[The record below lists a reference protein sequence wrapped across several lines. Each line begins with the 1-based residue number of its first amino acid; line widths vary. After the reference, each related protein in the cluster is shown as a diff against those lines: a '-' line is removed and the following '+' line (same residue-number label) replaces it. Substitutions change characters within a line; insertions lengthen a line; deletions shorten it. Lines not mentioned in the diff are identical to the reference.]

1 MADLTPLEEVLMFA
15 QDAMR
20 LAPVI
25 ILGSGASAAHAIP
38 GMWPLAEYLL
48 TLAGVTDPD
57 SAEEAEWAAF
67 KNKLTNDI
75 DLETALGAVR
85 LTQRQTAY
93 IAIQTRSFLLP
104 SDEAVFTKIL
114 TDRRYLPL
122 ARLYRYLFTSTQRQV
137 DVVTPNYDRIAGYAA
152 DAAGYA
158 HFCGFTSGYLQ
169 VRTPGH
175 SLRPS
180 NAVDATRT
188 VCVWKVH
195 GSLDWFEAGSQ
206 IIGVRGMRETPAGFT
221 PLMIT
226 PGIDKYRLAHLE
238 PFRTIFTCSDSALE
252 RARAYFCVGYG
263 FNDQHLQTK
272 MVERCEVDSTPIV
285 VITKALSEPAKQFLN
300 GGRCR
305 KYLAIEECPG
315 GSRAYTN
322 AYPAGIEL
330 SGAPIWALPD
340 FLDFT
345 LGADA

>member
-1 MADLTPLEEVLMFA
+1 
-15 QDAMR
+15 MR

-38 GMWPLAEYLL
+38 GMWPLADHLL
-48 TLAGVTDPD
+48 MLAGVADPD
-57 SAEEAEWAAF
+57 ATEEAEWESF
-67 KNKLTNDI
+67 KQKLRDGI

-85 LTQRQTAY
+85 LTQRQTSSVAVE
-93 IAIQTRSFLLP
+93 TRSFLLP
-104 SDEAVFTKIL
+104 SDEAVFTKVL
-114 TDRRYLPL
+114 SDRRYLPL
-122 ARLYRYLFTSTQRQV
+122 ARLYRYLFTSTHRQV
-137 DVVTPNYDRIAGYAA
+137 DVVTPNYDRIAEYAA

-158 HFCGFTSGYLQ
+158 HFSGFTSGYLQ

-175 SLRPS
+175 APRPS
-180 NAVDATRT
+180 NAADAVRT

-195 GSLDWFEAGSQ
+195 GSLDWFEGGSQ
-206 IIGVRGMRETPAGFT
+206 IIGVRGVRETPDGFT

-238 PFRTIFTCSDSALE
+238 PFRTIFSCSDSALE

-272 MVERCEVDSTPIV
+272 MVERCDVDSIPIV
-285 VITKALSEPAKQFLN
+285 VITKTLSAPAKEFLG

-305 KYLAIEECPG
+305 KYLAIEDRPG

-322 AYPAGIEL
+322 AYPDGIEL
-330 SGAPIWALPD
+330 PGPPIWTLPD

>member
-1 MADLTPLEEVLMFA
+1 
-15 QDAMR
+15 MR

-38 GMWPLAEYLL
+38 GMWPLADYLF
-48 TLAGVTDPD
+48 TLVGVADPD
-57 SAEEAEWAAF
+57 ATEEAEWKSF
-67 KNKLTNDI
+67 KQKLRDGI

-85 LTQRQTAY
+85 LTQRQTSYVAVE
-93 IAIQTRSFLLP
+93 TRSFLLP

-114 TDRRYLPL
+114 SDRRYLPL
-122 ARLYRYLFTSTQRQV
+122 ARLYRYLFTSTHRQV
-137 DVVTPNYDRIAGYAA
+137 DVVTPNYDRIAEYAA

-158 HFCGFTSGYLQ
+158 HFSGFTSGYLQ

-175 SLRPS
+175 APRRS
-180 NAVDATRT
+180 NAADAVRT

-195 GSLDWFEAGSQ
+195 GSLDWFEGGSQ
-206 IIGVRGMRETPAGFT
+206 IIGVRGVRETPDGFT

-226 PGIDKYRLAHLE
+226 PGVDKYRLAHLE
-238 PFRTIFTCSDSALE
+238 PFRTIFSCSDSALE

-272 MVERCEVDSTPIV
+272 MVERCDVDSIPIV
-285 VITKALSEPAKQFLN
+285 VITKTLSEPAKEFLG

-305 KYLAIEECPG
+305 KYLAIEDRPG

-322 AYPAGIEL
+322 AYPDGIEL
-330 SGAPIWALPD
+330 PGAPIWALPD